1 MKKKFILFFQTIFN
15 SSFNKLGLFF
25 SIFYFYL
32 MLKNDRLISNEQE
45 FLKLKSFVKKN
56 SSVIDVGAN
65 IGRYTFALSKIV
77 GQKGFVYSF
86 EPMCRSFLIL
96 NFLVFLSNLKN
107 IILFKSALGNRN
119 EKILMKELYIY
130 KNNPF
135 LFDTN
140 TGSYVIKKNDKSL
153 TNNNLINY
161 ALKLDDLC
169 IKDKISF
176 IKIDIEGNE
185 YEFLLGAKNL
195 IKKNKP
201 ILLIEIHNNFNKVL
215 KLLYKLNYKEK
226 FYFKNSRNRVF
237 YYRN

>member
-25 SIFYFYL
+25 SIFYFYW

-45 FLKLKSFVKKN
+45 FFKLKSFVKKN

-96 NFLVFLSNLKN
+96 NSLVFLSNLKN

-140 TGSYVIKKNDKSL
+140 TGSYVIKKMINL

-237 YYRN
+237 YYGN

>member
-1 MKKKFILFFQTIFN
+1 MIN
-15 SSFNKLGLFF
+15 
-25 SIFYFYL
+25 
-32 MLKNDRLISNEQE
+32 
-45 FLKLKSFVKKN
+45 
-56 SSVIDVGAN
+56 
-65 IGRYTFALSKIV
+65 
-77 GQKGFVYSF
+77 
-86 EPMCRSFLIL
+86 
-96 NFLVFLSNLKN
+96 
-107 IILFKSALGNRN
+107 
-119 EKILMKELYIY
+119 
-130 KNNPF
+130 
-135 LFDTN
+135 
-140 TGSYVIKKNDKSL
+140 L

-237 YYRN
+237 YYGN